1 MYKQEHKAGIKQYI
15 FSLFL
20 CLVVWV
26 LCDFIGAVIDN
37 GFLADILF
45 IVLMVIVIYLIYVHY
60 CAVFVYELSQ
70 KKLTATRRIGR
81 KEIKE
86 EISLSKIKQ
95 IYFSKPESLPRKMIY
110 MTAKIFR
117 KKNLCYIIYDK
128 GSKCLVIE
136 PDEELT
142 RILKES
148 LNG

>member
-60 CAVFVYELSQ
+60 CAVFVYEISQ

-86 EISLSKIKQ
+86 EISLNKIKQ
-95 IYFSKPESLPRKMIY
+95 VYFSKPESLPRNMVY

-128 GSKCLVIE
+128 GEKCLVIE